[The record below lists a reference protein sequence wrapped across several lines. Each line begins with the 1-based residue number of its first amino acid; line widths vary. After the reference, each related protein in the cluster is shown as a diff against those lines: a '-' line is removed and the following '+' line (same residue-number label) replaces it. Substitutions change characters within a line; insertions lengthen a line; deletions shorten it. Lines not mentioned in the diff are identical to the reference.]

1 MRGQIQGA
9 KISYKREENFK
20 EFQLVA
26 SEGS

>member
-1 MRGQIQGA
+1 MRGQIQDA
-9 KISYKREENFK
+9 KIIYKIEENFK